1 MKRFVRDEAWMRG
14 VISVEQKALAG
25 YSPSLARVAQL
36 DRASPSEGEGC
47 GFDPRRAHH
56 PSPGTPT

>member
-1 MKRFVRDEAWMRG
+1 M
-14 VISVEQKALAG
+14 
-25 YSPSLARVAQL
+25 

-56 PSPGTPT
+56 TTRSVGAPVDEYAWGYKKVMRQEEGIDRRKGAREDFEAV